1 MVNSGGAKEEGDG
14 KQETI
19 NKEEGRLE
27 EEEEGEMEGWWLV
40 GGSKHTISLKI

>member
-27 EEEEGEMEGWWLV
+27 EEEGEMEGWWLV